1 MFKPAVAEVAGSN
14 YPTTPSIFIYEGT
27 MHYFELKV
35 KSITDIIPFVDSRE
49 YDQLDALS
57 SSSNMEISQLSVI
70 IKNLKER
77 VESLERNQTDLMDK
91 INVLEREKTG

>member
-1 MFKPAVAEVAGSN
+1 MAGLENRRSWVQI
-14 YPTTPSIFIYEGT
+14 PSGKFLSARKLRL
-27 MHYFELKV
+27 YFELKV
-35 KSITDIIPFVDSRE
+35 KSIIDIILFYMDTRE

-91 INVLEREKTG
+91 INALERERTG